1 MTRRLVRVD
10 YPALARSPRDGAAV
24 RLIVVHPAM
33 DAATYPEL
41 GMWLGTAAA
50 GISVHVGIDATPGR
64 IGQYVPPGLAAHANR
79 QFNPEAVTAGL
90 CLPSAALR
98 WDASRWYG
106 QAPLG
111 TLAEWIAEEAA
122 RFRIPLVRLTP
133 AEARSGAAGVC
144 QHGDLMTDHRP
155 AVHLPLDTVVAEA
168 GRLWG
173 ARHE

>member
-1 MTRRLVRVD
+1 MSRLVRVP
-10 YPALARSPRDGAAV
+10 YPALARSERDGAAV

-33 DAATYPEL
+33 DLPTYSAL
-41 GMWLGTAAA
+41 GMWLGTPAA

-64 IGQYVPPGLAAHANR
+64 IGEYVPPGMAAWANR
-79 QFNPEAVTAGL
+79 SYNREAVTAGL

-98 WDASRWYG
+98 WDAPRWYG

-122 RFRIPLVRLTP
+122 RFRVPLRVLT
-133 AEARSGAAGVC
+133 AEEAQGGAAGIC
-144 QHGDLMTDHRP
+144 QHGDLAPDHRTAP
-155 AVHLPLDTVVAEA
+155 YLPLDTVVAEA